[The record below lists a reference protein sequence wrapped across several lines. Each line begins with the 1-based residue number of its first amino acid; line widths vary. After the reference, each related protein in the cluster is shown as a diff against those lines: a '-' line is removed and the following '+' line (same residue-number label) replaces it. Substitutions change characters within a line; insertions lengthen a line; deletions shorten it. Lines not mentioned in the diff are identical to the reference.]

1 MLCQLSDV
9 PVLHRAESLR
19 TSVML
24 FSPAHW
30 GDLALNWRILREK
43 SSEKRRNPDLDQG
56 YGG

>member
-19 TSVML
+19 TTVML

-30 GDLALNWRILREK
+30 GYLALNWRILREK

-56 YGG
+56 